1 MQLSGKSLLI
11 IESVSQ
17 SITLWG
23 RSHTIG
29 CIGAAF
35 FGDLWKCIINIVQRT
50 FFKIFGVLQ
59 VNNWTRH

>member
-1 MQLSGKSLLI
+1 MLLPDKSLLI

-17 SITLWG
+17 SITFWG

-50 FFKIFGVLQ
+50 FFKIFASAKVYSL
-59 VNNWTRH
+59 